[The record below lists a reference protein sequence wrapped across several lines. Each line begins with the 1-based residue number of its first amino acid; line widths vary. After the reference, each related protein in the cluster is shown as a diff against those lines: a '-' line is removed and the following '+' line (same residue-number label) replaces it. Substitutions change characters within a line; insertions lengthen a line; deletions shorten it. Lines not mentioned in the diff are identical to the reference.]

1 MLSAIVVAEQMR
13 GQGLGKQVTK
23 ALVTEAFKRGIDYVA
38 LGVMA
43 KNEAAIATYKSVG
56 LEELGKFNT
65 FKVN

>member
-1 MLSAIVVAEQMR
+1 MR
-13 GQGLGKQVTK
+13 GQGLGKQITK

-56 LEELGKFNT
+56 FEELGKFNT